1 MSLLTKATPVLVVER
16 IEPVLLFWQ
25 KLGFIATTEV
35 PDSSGALAFVI
46 LAADGIELMYQ
57 TLASVQSDL
66 VQSATVKEAF
76 RAEPQQTT
84 LYIEVPALAAVESR
98 LLGELVVLPVRKTFY
113 GSTEIGYTDRGG
125 NIVVFSEHT

>member
-25 KLGFIATTEV
+25 RLGFTATTEV

-46 LAADGIELMYQ
+46 LAAEGIELMYQ
-57 TLASVQSDL
+57 TAASVQADL
-66 VQSATVKEAF
+66 VQSASVKEAF

-84 LYIEVPALAAVESR
+84 LYVEVPVLADVESR

-113 GSTEIGYTDRGG
+113 GSTEIGYADRGG
-125 NIVVFSEHT
+125 HVVVFAEHA